1 MTEGSEEGTGDRD
14 HAAPTIR
21 DVAVAAGVSGATV
34 SRAFNRPDMLRAET
48 VRHVQEVAEQLGY
61 TPNLVAR
68 ALSTG
73 RHGNVAVIVPHIA
86 NPFIPPLVRAA
97 QQTADEAGRCM
108 FIGDADEDP
117 EREDLL
123 VAKFSLQVEGLL
135 LASPRLAEE
144 RIRHHARRRPIVLVN
159 RDLSGMSRVL
169 IESTRGVRAAVD
181 HLAELGHRHLTY
193 VSGPTASWSNRE
205 RRRAVRQS
213 CTRRGLELSVLS
225 TRQPTY
231 EAGIRTAASAI
242 ETGATG
248 VIAFDDVIAQGIV
261 AGLLERGLEVPR
273 DISVVGCDDVLPAT
287 TGLRLTTVTG
297 SISAAGRR
305 AIELL
310 LAEIEAGKRRDIR
323 ELIDTRLIV
332 RDSTGPAPAR

>member
-1 MTEGSEEGTGDRD
+1 MTDRPEGEHEDRD

-48 VRHVQEVAEQLGY
+48 VRHVREVAERLGY

-73 RHGNVAVIVPHIA
+73 RHGNIALIVPHIA

-97 QQTADEAGRCM
+97 QQTADAAGRCM
-108 FIGDADEDP
+108 FLGDSDEDP
-117 EREDLL
+117 AREDLL
-123 VAKFSLQVEGLL
+123 AAKFSLQVEGLL

-144 RIRHHARRRPIVLVN
+144 KIRRHARRRPIVLVN
-159 RDLSGMSRVL
+159 RDIAGMSRVL

-193 VSGPTASWSNRE
+193 VGGPTASWSNRE

-213 CTRRGLELSVLS
+213 CERLGLELSVVS
-225 TRQPTY
+225 SRQPSY
-231 EAGIRTAASAI
+231 EGGVRIAEAAV

-248 VIAFDDVIAQGIV
+248 VIAFDDVVAQGIV
-261 AGLLERGLEVPR
+261 AGLIERGLDVPGR
-273 DISVVGCDDVLPAT
+273 ISVVGCDDVLPTT

-305 AIELL
+305 AVELL
-310 LAEIEAGKRRDIR
+310 LAEIEAGKRHDIR

-332 RDSTGPAPAR
+332 RDSTGPVAR